1 MSEGRGSMMYVY
13 IVFLQV
19 LVLSFSLFFIP
30 KFVPDNMGT
39 GLGSTASVATGAVAA
54 VGCECWVK
62 WLSSVLGKMAA
73 TSDARCFCL
82 PLPLPVRSR
91 SLLDTPTD
99 EYGYVQEEVWPADA
113 EEGVEGAPPPG
124 AYRPHA
130 HFTEDDTTVPQDTD
144 YDSPRHV
151 EDL

>member
-62 WLSSVLGKMAA
+62 WLPRVMHVASV
-73 TSDARCFCL
+73 CPC
-82 PLPLPVRSR
+82 PC
-91 SLLDTPTD
+91 
-99 EYGYVQEEVWPADA
+99 QC
-113 EEGVEGAPPPG
+113 
-124 AYRPHA
+124 A
-130 HFTEDDTTVPQDTD
+130 HDPC
-144 YDSPRHV
+144 
-151 EDL
+151 